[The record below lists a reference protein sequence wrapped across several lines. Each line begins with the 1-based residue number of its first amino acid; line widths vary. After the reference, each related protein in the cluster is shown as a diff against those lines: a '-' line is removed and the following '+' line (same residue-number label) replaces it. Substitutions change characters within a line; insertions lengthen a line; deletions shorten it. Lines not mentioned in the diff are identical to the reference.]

1 MIILHVKQTF
11 INRDERDSYYA
22 ALCTSGVPAASRAED
37 GNIMYDYFF
46 SADRGNEM
54 LLIEK
59 WENDEALTHHQNT
72 AHFKQLPSIKAPYT
86 IESKIDRYEV

>member
-1 MIILHVKQTF
+1 MIILHVKQSF

-22 ALCTSGVPAASRAED
+22 ARCASGVPAASRAED

-72 AHFKQLPSIKAPYT
+72 AHFKQLPRRT
-86 IESKIDRYEV
+86 L